1 MPRAIFLLLVVANL
15 IFFVWAANYL
25 GREDDGREPGRLKD
39 QLQADRLAVVAQDP
53 TAPVQTCRRI
63 GPIALPDAE
72 QVQIALAARSGIKV
86 VLNPIEETI
95 YWVFIPPPNDKA
107 AADKKAVELK
117 RMGIGDFFVV
127 TEAGPNRNAISLG
140 SFSNEETAKDLFDRL
155 GKKGVHSARIEPRT
169 RPAEKA
175 RIDVRGEAGLV
186 TKALA
191 ELLPAPAP
199 VADCPE

>member
-15 IFFVWAANYL
+15 IFFIWASNYL

-53 TAPVQTCRRI
+53 AAPAQTCRRV

-72 QVQIALAARSGIKV
+72 RVKIALAARSGMQV

-95 YWVFIPPPNDKA
+95 YWVFIPPLNDKV
-107 AADKKAVELK
+107 AADKKTVELK
-117 RMGIGDFFVV
+117 RMGIGDFLVV

-169 RPAEKA
+169 RPAETA
-175 RIDVRGEAGLV
+175 RIDVRGDAGLV
-186 TKALA
+186 AKGLA
-191 ELLPAPAP
+191 ELLPTTAP
-199 VADCPE
+199 VADCP